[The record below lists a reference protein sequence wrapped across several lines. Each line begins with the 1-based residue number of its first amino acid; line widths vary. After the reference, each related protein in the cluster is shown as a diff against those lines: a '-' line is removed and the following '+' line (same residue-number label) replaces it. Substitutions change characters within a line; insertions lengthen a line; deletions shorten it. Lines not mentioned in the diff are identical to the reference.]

1 MKVLI
6 VDDTKT
12 MASLLRIYLTG
23 YGLEFFSAENGRQG
37 LTTAREQKP
46 DLVITDVNMPEMDGF
61 ALTAAIRSDPRLKHT
76 PVVMLTTLT
85 DDESR
90 ARGIKA
96 GASCFLSKPVPVT
109 ELRALVS
116 ELLHVESK
124 TS

>member
-23 YGLEFFSAENGRQG
+23 YGLEFISAEDGRRG
-37 LTTAREQKP
+37 LEAARTLRP
-46 DLVITDVNMPEMDGF
+46 DLVITDVCMPGLDGF
-61 ALTAAIRSDPRLKHT
+61 ELTAAIRADPHLRRT
-76 PVVMLTTLT
+76 PVVMLTTLK
-85 DDESR
+85 DEESR
-90 ARGIKA
+90 AKGREV
-96 GASCFLSKPVPVT
+96 GATGFLSKPVPVT

-116 ELLHVESK
+116 ELLHADRK